1 MTSLTM
7 VALSGGVDSATTAW
21 LLQQQGETVETMFMK
36 NWEGDDHSDGC
47 TAEQDASDARAVAS
61 QLGLPFHARNFAT
74 EYWENVFEQFL
85 AELSLGRTP
94 NPDILC
100 NREIKFKA
108 FLDHA
113 LALGADYIATG
124 HYARVS
130 IDSDG
135 TAHLLK
141 GIDPNKDQSYF
152 LHALDQHQLQK
163 ARFPLGELTKT
174 DVRAFASEAK
184 LPVAKKKD
192 STGIC
197 FIGERRFETFI
208 DHYLKATPGPIFS
221 TDGQRVGTHSGLIHY
236 TLGQRKGL
244 SIGGLRNFPEAPWFV
259 AHKDLKTNSLWV
271 CQDTQHPTLMADRL
285 WADQAH
291 WISGHPPS
299 ATQPITAKIRYR
311 QADQTCTVVSHNE
324 SQVEVLF
331 DEPQRAVTPG
341 QSVVFYDQE
350 VCLGGAVIS
359 HSNVSLPQGLSSD
372 DLTAA

>member
-1 MTSLTM
+1 M

-21 LLQQQGETVETMFMK
+21 LLQQRGERIETMFMK
-36 NWEGDDHSDGC
+36 NWEGDDQTDGC
-47 TAEQDASDARAVAS
+47 TAEQDASDARDVAN

-85 AELSLGRTP
+85 AELALGRTP

-108 FLDHA
+108 FLEHA
-113 LALGADYIATG
+113 LALGADCIATG

-130 IDSDG
+130 IDADG

-141 GIDPNKDQSYF
+141 GIDPDKDQSYF

-163 ARFPLGELTKT
+163 ARFPLGEMTKAK
-174 DVRAFASEAK
+174 VREFASKAK

-244 SIGGLRNFPEAPWFV
+244 SIGGLKDYPEAPWFV

-271 CQDTQHPTLMADRL
+271 CQDTHHPTLMADRL
-285 WADQAH
+285 WAEQTH
-291 WISGHPPS
+291 WISGQAPS
-299 ATQPITAKIRYR
+299 ATHAITAKIRYR
-311 QADQTCTVVSHNE
+311 QADQKCTVVCDDKG
-324 SQVEVLF
+324 QVEVIFNEL
-331 DEPQRAVTPG
+331 QRAVTPG

-359 HSNVSLPQGLSSD
+359 HANVATPQGLSSYHPSV
-372 DLTAA
+372 A